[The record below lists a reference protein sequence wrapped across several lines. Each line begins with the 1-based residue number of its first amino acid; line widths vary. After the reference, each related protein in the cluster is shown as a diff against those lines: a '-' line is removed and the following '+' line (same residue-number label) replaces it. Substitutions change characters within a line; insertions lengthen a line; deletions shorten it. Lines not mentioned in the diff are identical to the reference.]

1 MGNDIIFSKLNMAQT
16 DNLVFKGVFVE
27 NPVKNL
33 SSYLTHRAF
42 TLKLTESSF

>member
-16 DNLVFKGVFVE
+16 DNLVFKGVYVE

-33 SSYLTHRAF
+33 SSQLTHREF
-42 TLKLTESSF
+42 IMKLMVGSF